1 MTLSELI
8 DQLTELQ
15 QEFPDED
22 PEVVVAF
29 QPNWPMET
37 KITDIVATDP
47 MADWNDEFGPE
58 PADGD
63 PDKEAWLA
71 DRALTREMPKS
82 VFIGTAFGAEYL
94 RAGGAL
100 ALGWRQR

>member
-8 DQLTELQ
+8 DQLTDLQ
-15 QEFPDED
+15 QEFPNED
-22 PEVVVAF
+22 PEVVVAY
-29 QPNWPMET
+29 QPTWPMET
-37 KITDIVATDP
+37 QITNIAAIDP
-47 MADWNDEFGPE
+47 MADWREDWGPE

-71 DRALTREMPKS
+71 DRALTEQKPKS
-82 VFIGTAFGAEYL
+82 IVIGTAWGNDYL

-100 ALGWRQR
+100 ALGWR

>member
-8 DQLTELQ
+8 DQLTSLAE
-15 QEFPDED
+15 EAGDTD
-22 PEVVVAF
+22 PEVIVAY
-29 QPNWPMET
+29 QPNYPLET
-37 KITDIVATDP
+37 HIAELALLDP
-47 MADWNDEFGPE
+47 MADWDEDYGPE

-71 DRALTREMPKS
+71 DRAITEGKPKTLI
-82 VFIGTAFGAEYL
+82 IGTGWGAEYL

-100 ALGWRQR
+100 ALGWR

>member
-22 PEVVVAF
+22 PDVVVAY

-37 KITDIVATDP
+37 QITNAVAVNP
-47 MADWNDEFGPE
+47 MADWEEEYGPE

-71 DRALTREMPKS
+71 DRALTEQKPKS
-82 VFIGTAFGAEYL
+82 IIVGTAWDNEYL

-100 ALGWRQR
+100 ALGWR